1 VKNEKRVPKLVERY
15 EKVDRVRFHRK
26 KIHPKIVDLMRI
38 GRKMVD
44 VKKFD

>member
-1 VKNEKRVPKLVERY
+1 MPKLVDRH

-44 VKKFD
+44 VKKLD